1 MKIYKIIDTDDENNR
16 QVGEMY
22 TRIQT
27 AKKTVQVMMN
37 NHCHKVAIKINK
49 MTGIKRGANVQK
61 FNEMVK
67 SIAEPR
73 FVIEVVEVNDSW
85 R

>member
-27 AKKTVQVMMN
+27 AKKTVQVMMK
-37 NHCHKVAIKINK
+37 NHCLKVALKMNK

-61 FNEMVK
+61 FNDL
-67 SIAEPR
+67 
-73 FVIEVVEVNDSW
+73 IEVVEVNDSW